1 MDLADLERANE
12 IMNQYSDANVGLVD
26 AAVVAVAERL
36 NIKRILTIDQR
47 HFGLFKPRQLGFLE
61 LLP

>member
-1 MDLADLERANE
+1 
-12 IMNQYSDANVGLVD
+12 LVD

-36 NIKRILTIDQR
+36 NIKRILTIDHR
-47 HFGLFKPRQLGFLE
+47 HFGLFKPKNLGFLE